1 MPLNRIQK
9 MKEKMCFCGYRCELC
24 PAYKDNIS
32 SDEDRQ
38 RTSDGWFRYYGFRIP
53 AEQIYC
59 DGCSADG
66 SSSPRRIDPECEV
79 RACAMGRGLC
89 NCAHCEDFIC
99 EKLSKKIQNPNKIVQ
114 RAGGS
119 IPREDFERFVKPYD
133 SGKILADLRK
143 ELEKSE

>member
-9 MKEKMCFCGYRCELC
+9 MKEKMGFCGYRCELC
-24 PAYKDNIS
+24 PAFKDNIT

-38 RTSDGWFRYYGFRIP
+38 RTSDGWFKYYGFRIP
-53 AEQIYC
+53 AEEIYC
-59 DGCSADG
+59 DGCSADDSG
-66 SSSPRRIDPECEV
+66 NPRRIDPECDV
-79 RACAMGRGLC
+79 RACAKGKDLP

-133 SGKILADLRK
+133 SAKMLEDIRK
-143 ELEKSE
+143 KVRQSE